1 MTTQTDALVQGFVR
15 FVGHHER
22 WVGSYKNLVNDMYGV
37 DVEAYAMMPDN
48 QNGFVSLLPVV
59 YPLLEAQDIVVR
71 KYGLSQNKRKRL
83 FLVVRL

>member
-1 MTTQTDALVQGFVR
+1 MRGFKR
-15 FVGHHER
+15 FTVGDLR
-22 WVGSYKNLVNDMYGV
+22 WVGTYRSLLNDMGAV
-37 DVEAYAMMPDN
+37 DLEAVAMMPATAREFIN
-48 QNGFVSLLPVV
+48 LLPIV